1 MEINT
6 NTVREVGCPSVDERM
21 DIRKLRD
28 ENLWYVIVEPDAVGI
43 RQKLISWVVATFT
56 PEWSLFSP
64 TSIAKAPFSVEEI
77 GDAFLARTYESREK
91 YHMLPSNNVTLLR
104 FIGRGEEDE
113 ES

>member
-6 NTVREVGCPSVDERM
+6 NTVREVESLDVHGRM
-21 DIRKLRD
+21 VMRNLRD
-28 ENLWYVIVEPDAVGI
+28 ENLWYGTVAPDPSGI
-43 RQKLISWVVATFT
+43 KQKLITWAVGKFT
-56 PEWSLFSP
+56 PEWSLVAASH
-64 TSIAKAPFSVEEI
+64 TVEVPFSVEEI
-77 GDAFLARTYESREK
+77 GDAFLARIYEVREK